1 MKIRR
6 YIGKDAQEA
15 ILKVRM
21 DLGNDA
27 LILNTRKVRQ
37 KGFLKMFSKP
47 LVEILAAVDEYYGP
61 TNKKVAAK
69 NEIGFEKKNELK
81 TINGFGK
88 ESIYKSKSDEKEEKI
103 VLLENKING
112 MEAVLNKIY
121 NQIQQPAEKTETAQS
136 KEEEKSLSGILQ
148 LFYNN
153 LVKNEVETDIVQFL
167 IERVH
172 EKKKENAGVNDT
184 TSILYSLIS
193 ELLGKPSTI
202 KLREDGKP
210 TVIVLVG
217 PTGVGKTTTL
227 AKIAAHYAL
236 DHKKNVGLITADTYR
251 IAAVEQLK
259 TYAEILGMP
268 LKVVYSADEISEALE
283 GYKDKDIVFIDTAG
297 RSYKNKPQFEE
308 LKTFVE
314 ASCADEVFLV
324 LSTTTGMKNC
334 REIIENYSFLQD
346 YKLIFTKLDE
356 SSSPGVILNSRY
368 RTQKELS
375 FVTMGQS
382 VPDDIEIANV
392 DKITKNL
399 LGAMVYD
406 RSS

>member
-88 ESIYKSKSDEKEEKI
+88 ESIYKSKLDEKEEKI

-167 IERVH
+167 IDRVH

-368 RTQKELS
+368 RTKKELS

-392 DKITKNL
+392 DKIAKNL

>member
-15 ILKVRM
+15 ILKVKM

-47 LVEILAAVDEYYGP
+47 LVEILAAVDEYYGS
-61 TNKKVAAK
+61 TNKKVATRNEIGVNKK
-69 NEIGFEKKNELK
+69 NEIRTISGVGNEA
-81 TINGFGK
+81 
-88 ESIYKSKSDEKEEKI
+88 IYRSKLNEKEEKI

-112 MEAVLNKIY
+112 MEVVLNKIY
-121 NQIQQPAEKTETAQS
+121 NQIQQPAEKTEAVLNRDDD
-136 KEEEKSLSGILQ
+136 KSLSGILE

-153 LVKNEVETDIVQFL
+153 LVKNEVEKDIVQYL
-167 IERVH
+167 IDRVH
-172 EKKKENAGVNDT
+172 EKKKENTGVNDT
-184 TSILYSLIS
+184 TSIMYNLIS
-193 ELLGKPSTI
+193 DLLGKPSTI
-202 KLREDGKP
+202 KLREDGRP

-268 LKVVYSADEISEALE
+268 LKVVYSADEINGAMED
-283 GYKDKDIVFIDTAG
+283 YRDKDIVFIDTAG

-334 REIIENYSFLQD
+334 REILENYDFLQN

-356 SSSPGVILNSRY
+356 SSSPGVILNSKY
-368 RTQKELS
+368 RTNKELS

-382 VPDDIEIANV
+382 VPDDIEVANV

-399 LGAMVYD
+399 LGAEAYD

>member
-88 ESIYKSKSDEKEEKI
+88 ESIYKSKLDEKEEKI

-167 IERVH
+167 IDRVH

>member
-1 MKIRR
+1 MSNSL
-6 YIGKDAQEA
+6 
-15 ILKVRM
+15 LKGCM
-21 DLGNDA
+21 
-27 LILNTRKVRQ
+27 
-37 KGFLKMFSKP
+37 
-47 LVEILAAVDEYYGP
+47 
-61 TNKKVAAK
+61 
-69 NEIGFEKKNELK
+69 
-81 TINGFGK
+81 
-88 ESIYKSKSDEKEEKI
+88 
-103 VLLENKING
+103 
-112 MEAVLNKIY
+112 
-121 NQIQQPAEKTETAQS
+121 
-136 KEEEKSLSGILQ
+136 
-148 LFYNN
+148 
-153 LVKNEVETDIVQFL
+153 
-167 IERVH
+167 
-172 EKKKENAGVNDT
+172 KKEGKCRVNDT

-251 IAAVEQLK
+251 IAAVEHLK

-334 REIIENYSFLQD
+334 REIIENYSFC
-346 YKLIFTKLDE
+346 
-356 SSSPGVILNSRY
+356 
-368 RTQKELS
+368 
-375 FVTMGQS
+375 
-382 VPDDIEIANV
+382 
-392 DKITKNL
+392 KIIN
-399 LGAMVYD
+399 
-406 RSS
+406 

>member
-88 ESIYKSKSDEKEEKI
+88 ESIYKSKLDEKEEKI

>member
-15 ILKVRM
+15 ILKVKM

-47 LVEILAAVDEYYGP
+47 LVEILAAVDEYYG
-61 TNKKVAAK
+61 TGNKKAAAK
-69 NEIGFEKKNELK
+69 NEIGVDKKNEVR
-81 TINGFGK
+81 TINGVGNEVFYR
-88 ESIYKSKSDEKEEKI
+88 SQLNEKEEKI

-112 MEAVLNKIY
+112 METVLNKIY
-121 NQIQQPAEKTETAQS
+121 DQIQQPAEKTEAILDRDND
-136 KEEEKSLSGILQ
+136 KSLSGILE

-153 LVKNEVETDIVQFL
+153 LVKNEVETDIVQYL
-167 IERVH
+167 IDRVN

-184 TSILYSLIS
+184 TSILYNLIS
-193 ELLGKPSTI
+193 DLLGKPTTI

-227 AKIAAHYAL
+227 AKIAAHYAV
-236 DHKKNVGLITADTYR
+236 DHKRNVGLITADTYR

-268 LKVVYSADEISEALE
+268 LKVVYSADEISEAME

-334 REIIENYSFLQD
+334 GEILENYDFLQN

-368 RTQKELS
+368 RTNKKLS

-382 VPDDIEIANV
+382 VPDDIEVANV

-399 LGAMVYD
+399 LGAEAYD

>member
-88 ESIYKSKSDEKEEKI
+88 ESIYKSKLDEKEEKI

-314 ASCADEVFLV
+314 AETVKKTL
-324 LSTTTGMKNC
+324 
-334 REIIENYSFLQD
+334 
-346 YKLIFTKLDE
+346 
-356 SSSPGVILNSRY
+356 
-368 RTQKELS
+368 
-375 FVTMGQS
+375 
-382 VPDDIEIANV
+382 
-392 DKITKNL
+392 
-399 LGAMVYD
+399 
-406 RSS
+406 

>member
-167 IERVH
+167 IDRVH